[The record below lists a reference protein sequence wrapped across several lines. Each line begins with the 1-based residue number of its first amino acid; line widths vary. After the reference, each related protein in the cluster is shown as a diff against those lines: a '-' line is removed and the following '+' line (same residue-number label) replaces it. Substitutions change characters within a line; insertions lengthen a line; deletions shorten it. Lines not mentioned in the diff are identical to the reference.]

1 MTMREIVRQL
11 NAARA
16 CGPIHRYSTI
26 HMRIEENPMMIAF
39 VRMAGESRPWA
50 MAYGRFLDDEP
61 KILSVPDGRNRLAV
75 GKMCEVL
82 AEDFLEYFRVT
93 GYTWDPI
100 NKESTIEESF
110 PQLWVPS
117 ARHVEMFHHL
127 QYAFWRVRKGDDRT
141 QPLTVFARLSGWLFR
156 ESTRLGQQAVV
167 DASKLF
173 RESYVFPTD
182 SSSLGHLG
190 ACLEWFSEYSDLKEA
205 RLAVRKAAELRDS
218 PTLDPEL
225 DNKIFAPLIQRRA
238 DRAAEGKETDSIDL
252 QIAHNLA
259 PEVLRRWELVRRA
272 YRVISNDT
280 REVNPGVHELTSS
293 TLQSFYSQFQR
304 IEENMQDPD
313 MGPAYTQ
320 HPETDFHGSA
330 AASNYFVMT
339 AADTAYIAKLV
350 HYDEELQAEALAS
363 GKAFMADVI
372 SVQNAGTGRTTTP
385 IWRLRVQV
393 GEKLR
398 IREGERYSPLAEA
411 LHGILVRSVEI
422 IDSENLEIVVEWTE
436 RKTVPL
442 EHPISARPIELEW
455 VGHRLMFVPKDG
467 SEFDKSK
474 SRAVW
479 NAAGGPGAWLTHGSA
494 PTKIEPT
501 IVDDITQL
509 TGGTL

>member
-1 MTMREIVRQL
+1 MSLRELVRQL
-11 NAARA
+11 SAVKAVQ
-16 CGPIHRYSTI
+16 PIHRYSTI
-26 HMRIEENPMMIAF
+26 HMRIDDNPMMLAF

-50 MAYGRFLDDEP
+50 LAYGRVKDDEP

-75 GKMCEVL
+75 SDMCEKM

-100 NKESTIEESF
+100 TKETSIEEEL

-127 QYAFWRVRKGDDRT
+127 QYAYWRVRKGDDRT
-141 QPLTVFARLSGWLFR
+141 QPLTVFARLSGWLFS
-156 ESTRLGQQAVV
+156 ESTRLGQQSVV
-167 DASKLF
+167 DAAKLF
-173 RESYVFPTD
+173 RDSYVFPSD
-182 SSSLGHLG
+182 STSLGHLG
-190 ACLEWFSEYSDLKEA
+190 SCLEWFTHHPDIKTA
-205 RLAVRKAAELRDS
+205 RLAVREAALLRDS

-225 DNKIFAPLIQRRA
+225 DSKVFSPLLQKRVELISENLDTTKVDEQIQAR
-238 DRAAEGKETDSIDL
+238 
-252 QIAHNLA
+252 LA
-259 PEVLRRWELVRRA
+259 PEVLRRWELTRSA

-280 REVNPGVHELTSS
+280 REVNPGVDELTNS

-350 HYDEELQAEALAS
+350 HFDEELQAEALAS
-363 GKAFMADVI
+363 GKAFMAQVL
-372 SVQNAGTGRTTTP
+372 SVQNLGSGRTTTP
-385 IWRLRVQV
+385 IWNIRVDI

-398 IREGERYSPLAEA
+398 IREGERYSPLQEG
-411 LHGILVRSVEI
+411 LHGVHVRAVEV
-422 IDSENLEIVVEWTE
+422 IDASSLEVTIEWVD

-442 EHPISARPIELEW
+442 KNPITARPVDQDW

-494 PTKIEPT
+494 PVKIEPS

-509 TGGTL
+509 AGGN

>member
-11 NAARA
+11 NAAKA
-16 CGPIHRYSTI
+16 CAPIHRYSTI
-26 HMRIEENPMMIAF
+26 HMRLEENPMMIAF

-50 MAYGRFLDDEP
+50 VAYGRFLDDEP
-61 KILSVPDGRNRLAV
+61 KILSVPDGRNKLAV
-75 GKMCEVL
+75 GKMCEAL

-100 NKESTIEESF
+100 TKETTIEESF

-173 RESYVFPTD
+173 RDSYVFPTD
-182 SSSLGHLG
+182 NSSLGQLG
-190 ACLEWFSEYSDLKEA
+190 ACIEWFNPHSDLKNA
-205 RLAVRKAAELRDS
+205 RLQVRKAAELRDS

-225 DNKIFAPLIQRRA
+225 DNKVFAPLIQKRI
-238 DRAAEGKETDSIDL
+238 DLAAEGQDTESIDM
-252 QIAHNLA
+252 QIANNLA

-272 YRVISNDT
+272 YQVIANDT
-280 REVNPGVHELTSS
+280 REANVGVDDLANS

-350 HYDEELQAEALAS
+350 HDDEELQAEALAS
-363 GKAFMADVI
+363 GKAFMADVVL
-372 SVQNAGTGRTTTP
+372 VQNTGTGRTTTP
-385 IWRLRVQV
+385 IWNLRVQV

-398 IREGERYSPLAEA
+398 IREGERYSPLSEA
-411 LHGILVRSVEI
+411 QHGVLVRSVEI
-422 IDSENLEIVVEWTE
+422 IDAATLEISVEWTD

-442 EHPISARPIELEW
+442 ENPISARPVDPEW
-455 VGHRLMFVPKDG
+455 VGHRMMFVPKDG

-479 NAAGGPGAWLTHGSA
+479 NAAGGPGAWLTHGAA
-494 PTKIEPT
+494 PAKIEPT

-509 TGGTL
+509 TGGNL

>member
-1 MTMREIVRQL
+1 M
-11 NAARA
+11 
-16 CGPIHRYSTI
+16 
-26 HMRIEENPMMIAF
+26 HMRIDENPMMIAF

-50 MAYGRFLDDEP
+50 IAYGRFQDELP
-61 KILSVPDGRNRLAV
+61 RILSVPDGRNRNSV
-75 GKMCEVL
+75 SEMCQQV
-82 AEDFLEYFRVT
+82 AEDFLEFFRVS

-100 NKESTIEESF
+100 TKDNSLAGEI

-127 QYAFWRVRKGDDRT
+127 QYAYWRVRKGDDRT
-141 QPLTVFARLSGWLFR
+141 QPLTVFARLSGWIFR

-173 RESYVFPTD
+173 RDSYVFPADTA
-182 SSSLGHLG
+182 SLGHLG
-190 ACLEWFSEYSDLKEA
+190 TCLKWFDPHADLKEA
-205 RLAVRKAAELRDS
+205 RLSVREASLLRDS

-225 DNKIFAPLIQRRA
+225 DSKIFSPLLEKRA
-238 DRAAEGKETDSIDL
+238 KLIDENGDL
-252 QIAHNLA
+252 SEVEKQIELHLA
-259 PEVLRRWELVRRA
+259 PEVARRWELVRSA
-272 YRVISNDT
+272 YRILANDT
-280 REVNPGVHELTSS
+280 REINPGVDDLTLA
-293 TLQSFYSQFQR
+293 TMQSFYSQFQR
-304 IEENMQDPD
+304 IEENIQDPD
-313 MGPAYTQ
+313 LGPSYTP

-363 GKAFMADVI
+363 GKAFFAEVI
-372 SVQNAGTGRTTTP
+372 KVENLGTGRTTTP
-385 IWRLRVQV
+385 VWTMRVQI

-398 IREGERYSPLAEA
+398 IREGERYSPLMAQ
-411 LHGILVRSVEI
+411 LHGINVRSVEI
-422 IDSENLEIVVEWTE
+422 LDSSNLEIVAEWVD

-442 EHPISARPIELEW
+442 EYPINSKVVEPEW
-455 VGHRLMFVPKDG
+455 IGHRILFVPKDG

-479 NAAGGPGAWLTHGSA
+479 NAANGPGSWLTHGSA
-494 PTKIEPT
+494 PANIEPS

-509 TGGTL
+509 VGNN